1 MRTKILFLLI
11 ICLSVELNAQEKIN
25 LFELFGQA
33 KQNHPLQKQADLYQ
47 KQTGLNQQALKKNFY
62 PQLNL
67 NGQMSYQSD
76 VTEINIPVPGIALP
90 EIAKDQY
97 KLNLDASQVIYDGG
111 INQSQ
116 QKLEELKSLA
126 LKTGVDV
133 ELYKLYGQVSSAYF
147 GVLLLDENKKAI
159 NESLKELNK
168 RIEVA
173 EAAVN
178 NGVLTPNNLDKLK
191 ASKLQ
196 LEAKKI
202 ELKYK
207 RVSLLKSLTQLT
219 GQEYPENME
228 LDYPKENP
236 AQPTQFARP
245 EHQLFDNQ
253 KALNQEQIDLQQ
265 KARLP
270 KAFAFG
276 QAGYGRPGYNMFTET
291 FGDYYMIGLKL
302 SWNIYDWGQT
312 RDRREALSIEQD
324 IINNKKEAF
333 DLNLK
338 IARDNYLTELE
349 KLDALMLNEAQIV
362 EMQQEILKRTS
373 AELDNGTITSVD
385 YLSDLNSFA
394 QATIRLNSYQVQ
406 KLQTQVGLL
415 ILTGEIVKKSTAFSP
430 Q

>member
-1 MRTKILFLLI
+1 MRTKLSIILILFL
-11 ICLSVELNAQEKIN
+11 SYGANAQEKI
-25 LFELFGQA
+25 ELFDLFSQA
-33 KQNHPLQKQADLYQ
+33 KQNHPLKKQADLYQ
-47 KQTGLNQQALKKNFY
+47 KQSGLNQQALKKNYY

-97 KLNLDASQVIYDGG
+97 KLNLDASQLIYDGG

-126 LKTGVDV
+126 MKTGVDV
-133 ELYKLYGQVSSAYF
+133 ELYKVYDQVSNMYF
-147 GVLLLDENKKAI
+147 GILLIDENQKAI
-159 NESLKELNK
+159 DESLKELNK

-173 EAAVN
+173 EAAVQ
-178 NGVLTPNNLDKLK
+178 NGVITRNNLDKLK

-196 LEAKKI
+196 LDAKQI

-207 RVSLLKSLTQLT
+207 RTGLLKSLSQLT
-219 GQEYPENME
+219 GQEYSTEIR
-228 LDYPKENP
+228 LDYPKENKTL
-236 AQPTQFARP
+236 PTGFARP
-245 EHQLFDNQ
+245 EHQLFANQ
-253 KALNQEQIDLQQ
+253 QALNREQIDLQQ
-265 KARLP
+265 KTRLP
-270 KAFAFG
+270 KAYAFG
-276 QAGYGRPGYNMFTET
+276 QAGYGRPGYNMFTED
-291 FGDYYMIGLKL
+291 FDDYYMIGLKL

-312 RDRREALSIEQD
+312 RDRKDALAIEQD

-338 IARDNYLTELE
+338 IVQGNYLTELE

-362 EMQQEILKRTS
+362 QMQQEILERTS

-385 YLSDLNSFA
+385 YLSDLNNFA
-394 QATIRLNSYQVQ
+394 QSNIRLNTLMVQ
-406 KLQTQVGLL
+406 KLQTQVSLL
-415 ILTGEIVKKSTAFSP
+415 ILSGEIEQSAEYSR

>member
-1 MRTKILFLLI
+1 MG
-11 ICLSVELNAQEKIN
+11 LNAQEKIN
-25 LFELFGQA
+25 LFELFFQA
-33 KQNHPLQKQADLYQ
+33 RLNHPLQKQAALYQ
-47 KQTGLNQQALKKNFY
+47 QQVDLNQQALKKNFY

-76 VTEINIPVPGIALP
+76 VTEINIPVPGVSLP

-97 KLNLDASQVIYDGG
+97 KLNFDASQMIYDGG
-111 INQSQ
+111 INKSQ
-116 QKLEELKSLA
+116 QKLEELKNLA
-126 LKTGVDV
+126 LKTSVDV
-133 ELYKLYGQVSSAYF
+133 ELYKLYDQVNNTYF
-147 GVLLLDENKKAI
+147 GILLIDENQKAI
-159 NESLKELNK
+159 DESLKELYK

-173 EAAVN
+173 EAAVQ
-178 NGVLTPNNLDKLK
+178 NGVLTRNNLDKLK

-196 LEAKKI
+196 LEAIKI

-207 RVSLLKSLTQLT
+207 RASLLKSLSQLT
-219 GQEYPENME
+219 GQEYTEEIMLE
-228 LDYPKENP
+228 YPKENKY
-236 AQPTQFARP
+236 QPSNFSRP

-276 QAGYGRPGYNMFTET
+276 QAGYGRPGYNMFTEN
-291 FGDYYMIGLKL
+291 FDDYYMIGVKL

-312 RDRREALSIEQD
+312 RDRKEALAIEHD

-338 IARDNYLTELE
+338 IAQGSYLTELE
-349 KLDALMLNEAQIV
+349 KLDDLMLNEAQIV
-362 EMQQEILKRTS
+362 EMQQNILTRTS

-385 YLSDLNSFA
+385 YLSDLNNFA
-394 QATIRLNSYQVQ
+394 QATIRLNSLMVK
-406 KLQTQVGLL
+406 KLQTQVSLL
-415 ILTGEIVKKSTAFSP
+415 ILSGEIEQSAEDSR